1 MKILGLTGGS
11 GTGKSAACTA
21 FARLG
26 CGVIDA
32 DATYRTL
39 CDTCEPMLEEIQN
52 VFGDVFST
60 DGKLDRKKLGA
71 IVFADAQKLQQL
83 NAITHPYIRQA
94 ARDAFA
100 AYSKRGCLLCIYDAP
115 VLFEGQMET
124 LCDKT
129 CAVLAA
135 RNTRIARIVARDAI
149 TEEYG
154 RCALTRRKTM
164 HFTAK
169 DAIMSYKMMQTWTH
183 CIHRCARSMK
193 IWCANKRIGA
203 ERMKVSWKTPCFM
216 TKRPAGIA

>member
-39 CDTCEPMLEEIQN
+39 CDTCEPMLKEIQN

-60 DGKLDRKKLGA
+60 DGRLDRKKLGA

-149 TEEYG
+149 TEEYAALRIDAQKDDAFYRE
-154 RCALTRRKTM
+154 RCDYVVQNDADLDTLYTQVRKIYEDM
-164 HFTAK
+164 VRK
-169 DAIMSYKMMQTWTH
+169 
-183 CIHRCARSMK
+183 
-193 IWCANKRIGA
+193 
-203 ERMKVSWKTPCFM
+203 
-216 TKRPAGIA
+216 

>member
-39 CDTCEPMLEEIQN
+39 CDTCEPMLKEIQN

-60 DGKLDRKKLGA
+60 DRKLDRKKLGT

-149 TEEYG
+149 TEEYAALRVDAQKDDAFYRE
-154 RCALTRRKTM
+154 RCDYVVQNDADLDTLYTQVRKIYEDM
-164 HFTAK
+164 VRK
-169 DAIMSYKMMQTWTH
+169 
-183 CIHRCARSMK
+183 
-193 IWCANKRIGA
+193 
-203 ERMKVSWKTPCFM
+203 
-216 TKRPAGIA
+216 

>member
-39 CDTCEPMLEEIQN
+39 CNTCEPMLKEIQN

-60 DGKLDRKKLGA
+60 DRKLDRKKLGA

-149 TEEYG
+149 TEEYAALRIDAQKDDAFYRE
-154 RCALTRRKTM
+154 RCDYIVQNDADLDTLYTQVRKIYEDM
-164 HFTAK
+164 VRK
-169 DAIMSYKMMQTWTH
+169 
-183 CIHRCARSMK
+183 
-193 IWCANKRIGA
+193 
-203 ERMKVSWKTPCFM
+203 
-216 TKRPAGIA
+216 

>member
-32 DATYRTL
+32 DVTYRTL
-39 CDTCEPMLEEIQN
+39 CDTCEPMLKEIQN

-83 NAITHPYIRQA
+83 IAITHPFIRQA
-94 ARDAFA
+94 ARVAFA

-149 TEEYG
+149 TEEYAALRIDAQKDDAFYRE
-154 RCALTRRKTM
+154 RCDYIVQNDADLDTLYTQVRKIYEDM
-164 HFTAK
+164 VRK
-169 DAIMSYKMMQTWTH
+169 
-183 CIHRCARSMK
+183 
-193 IWCANKRIGA
+193 
-203 ERMKVSWKTPCFM
+203 
-216 TKRPAGIA
+216 

>member
-39 CDTCEPMLEEIQN
+39 CNTCEPMLKEIQN

-60 DGKLDRKKLGA
+60 DRKLDRKKLGA

-149 TEEYG
+149 TEEYAALRIDAQKDDAFHRE
-154 RCALTRRKTM
+154 RCDYVVQNDADLDTLYTQVRKIYEDM
-164 HFTAK
+164 VRK
-169 DAIMSYKMMQTWTH
+169 
-183 CIHRCARSMK
+183 
-193 IWCANKRIGA
+193 
-203 ERMKVSWKTPCFM
+203 
-216 TKRPAGIA
+216 

>member
-39 CDTCEPMLEEIQN
+39 CDTCEPMLKEIQN

-60 DGKLDRKKLGA
+60 DGKLDRKKLGV

-149 TEEYG
+149 TEEYAALRIDAQKDDAFYRE
-154 RCALTRRKTM
+154 RCDYVVQNDADLDTLYTQVRKIYEDM
-164 HFTAK
+164 VRK
-169 DAIMSYKMMQTWTH
+169 
-183 CIHRCARSMK
+183 
-193 IWCANKRIGA
+193 
-203 ERMKVSWKTPCFM
+203 
-216 TKRPAGIA
+216 

>member
-11 GTGKSAACTA
+11 GTGKCAACTA

-39 CDTCEPMLEEIQN
+39 CDTCEPMLKEIQN

-149 TEEYG
+149 TEEYAALRIDAQKDDAFYRE
-154 RCALTRRKTM
+154 RCDYIVQNDADLDTLYTQVRKIYEDM
-164 HFTAK
+164 VRK
-169 DAIMSYKMMQTWTH
+169 
-183 CIHRCARSMK
+183 
-193 IWCANKRIGA
+193 
-203 ERMKVSWKTPCFM
+203 
-216 TKRPAGIA
+216 

>member
-39 CDTCEPMLEEIQN
+39 CDTCEPMLKEIQN
-52 VFGDVFST
+52 VFRDVFST
-60 DGKLDRKKLGA
+60 DRKLDRKKLGA

-149 TEEYG
+149 TEEYAALRIDAQKDDAFYRE
-154 RCALTRRKTM
+154 RCDYVVQNDADLDTLYTQVRKIYEDM
-164 HFTAK
+164 VRK
-169 DAIMSYKMMQTWTH
+169 
-183 CIHRCARSMK
+183 
-193 IWCANKRIGA
+193 
-203 ERMKVSWKTPCFM
+203 
-216 TKRPAGIA
+216 

>member
-39 CDTCEPMLEEIQN
+39 CDTCEPMLKEIQN

-60 DGKLDRKKLGA
+60 DGKLNRKKLGA

-100 AYSKRGCLLCIYDAP
+100 AYSKWGCLLCIYDAP

-149 TEEYG
+149 TEEYAALRIDAQKDDAFYRE
-154 RCALTRRKTM
+154 RCDYVVQNDADLDTLYTQVRKIYEDM
-164 HFTAK
+164 VRK
-169 DAIMSYKMMQTWTH
+169 
-183 CIHRCARSMK
+183 
-193 IWCANKRIGA
+193 
-203 ERMKVSWKTPCFM
+203 
-216 TKRPAGIA
+216 

>member
-39 CDTCEPMLEEIQN
+39 CDTCEPMLKEIQN

-71 IVFADAQKLQQL
+71 IVFSDAQKLQQL

-115 VLFEGQMET
+115 VLFEGHMET

-149 TEEYG
+149 TEEYAALRIDAQKDDAFYRE
-154 RCALTRRKTM
+154 RCDYVVQNDADLDTLYTQVRKIYEDM
-164 HFTAK
+164 VRK
-169 DAIMSYKMMQTWTH
+169 
-183 CIHRCARSMK
+183 
-193 IWCANKRIGA
+193 
-203 ERMKVSWKTPCFM
+203 
-216 TKRPAGIA
+216 

>member
-26 CGVIDA
+26 CGIIDA

-39 CDTCEPMLEEIQN
+39 CDTCEPMLKEIQN
-52 VFGDVFST
+52 IFGDVFST
-60 DGKLDRKKLGA
+60 DGKSDRKKLGA

-149 TEEYG
+149 TEEYAALRIDAQKDDAFYRE
-154 RCALTRRKTM
+154 RCDYVVQNDADLDTLYTQVRKIYEDM
-164 HFTAK
+164 VRK
-169 DAIMSYKMMQTWTH
+169 
-183 CIHRCARSMK
+183 
-193 IWCANKRIGA
+193 
-203 ERMKVSWKTPCFM
+203 
-216 TKRPAGIA
+216 

>member
-39 CDTCEPMLEEIQN
+39 CDTCEPMLKEIQN

-129 CAVLAA
+129 CAVLAT

-149 TEEYG
+149 TEEYAALRIDAQKDDAFYRE
-154 RCALTRRKTM
+154 RCDYVVQNDADLDTLYTQVRKIYEDM
-164 HFTAK
+164 VRK
-169 DAIMSYKMMQTWTH
+169 
-183 CIHRCARSMK
+183 
-193 IWCANKRIGA
+193 
-203 ERMKVSWKTPCFM
+203 
-216 TKRPAGIA
+216 

>member
-39 CDTCEPMLEEIQN
+39 CDTCEPMLKEIQN

-60 DGKLDRKKLGA
+60 DRKLDRKKLGD

-149 TEEYG
+149 TEEYAALRIDAQKDDAFYRE
-154 RCALTRRKTM
+154 RCDYVVQNDADLDTLYTQVRKIYEDM
-164 HFTAK
+164 VRK
-169 DAIMSYKMMQTWTH
+169 
-183 CIHRCARSMK
+183 
-193 IWCANKRIGA
+193 
-203 ERMKVSWKTPCFM
+203 
-216 TKRPAGIA
+216 

>member
-39 CDTCEPMLEEIQN
+39 CDTCEPMLKKIQN

-149 TEEYG
+149 TEEYAALRIDAQKDDAFYRE
-154 RCALTRRKTM
+154 RCDYVVQNDADLDTLYTQVRKIYEDM
-164 HFTAK
+164 VRK
-169 DAIMSYKMMQTWTH
+169 
-183 CIHRCARSMK
+183 
-193 IWCANKRIGA
+193 
-203 ERMKVSWKTPCFM
+203 
-216 TKRPAGIA
+216 

>member
-11 GTGKSAACTA
+11 RTGKSAACTA

-39 CDTCEPMLEEIQN
+39 CDTCEPMLKEIQN

-60 DGKLDRKKLGA
+60 DGKLDRKKLGV

-124 LCDKT
+124 LCD
-129 CAVLAA
+129 
-135 RNTRIARIVARDAI
+135 NTRIARIVARDAI
-149 TEEYG
+149 TEEYAALRIDAQKDDAFYRE
-154 RCALTRRKTM
+154 RCDYIVQNDADLDTLYTQVRKIYEDM
-164 HFTAK
+164 VRK
-169 DAIMSYKMMQTWTH
+169 
-183 CIHRCARSMK
+183 
-193 IWCANKRIGA
+193 
-203 ERMKVSWKTPCFM
+203 
-216 TKRPAGIA
+216 

>member
-39 CDTCEPMLEEIQN
+39 CDTCEPMLKEIQN

-149 TEEYG
+149 TEEYAALRIDAQKDDTFYRE
-154 RCALTRRKTM
+154 RCDYVVQNDADLDTLYTQVRKIYEDM
-164 HFTAK
+164 VRK
-169 DAIMSYKMMQTWTH
+169 
-183 CIHRCARSMK
+183 
-193 IWCANKRIGA
+193 
-203 ERMKVSWKTPCFM
+203 
-216 TKRPAGIA
+216 

>member
-32 DATYRTL
+32 DTTYRTL
-39 CDTCEPMLEEIQN
+39 CDTCEPMLKEIQN

-60 DGKLDRKKLGA
+60 NGKLDRKKLGT

-149 TEEYG
+149 TEEYAALRIDAQKDDAFYRE
-154 RCALTRRKTM
+154 RCDYVVQNDADLDTLYTQVRKIYEDM
-164 HFTAK
+164 VRK
-169 DAIMSYKMMQTWTH
+169 
-183 CIHRCARSMK
+183 
-193 IWCANKRIGA
+193 
-203 ERMKVSWKTPCFM
+203 
-216 TKRPAGIA
+216 

>member
-39 CDTCEPMLEEIQN
+39 CDTCEPMLKEIQN

-71 IVFADAQKLQQL
+71 IVFADAQKLLQL

-149 TEEYG
+149 TEEYAALRIDAQKDDAFYRE
-154 RCALTRRKTM
+154 RCDYVVQNDADLDTLYTQVRKIYEDM
-164 HFTAK
+164 VRK
-169 DAIMSYKMMQTWTH
+169 
-183 CIHRCARSMK
+183 
-193 IWCANKRIGA
+193 
-203 ERMKVSWKTPCFM
+203 
-216 TKRPAGIA
+216 

>member
-39 CDTCEPMLEEIQN
+39 CDTCEPMLKEIQN

-115 VLFEGQMET
+115 VLVEGQMET

-149 TEEYG
+149 TEEYAALRIDAQKDDAFYRE
-154 RCALTRRKTM
+154 RCDYVVQNDADLDTLYTQVRKIYEDM
-164 HFTAK
+164 VRK
-169 DAIMSYKMMQTWTH
+169 
-183 CIHRCARSMK
+183 
-193 IWCANKRIGA
+193 
-203 ERMKVSWKTPCFM
+203 
-216 TKRPAGIA
+216 

>member
-39 CDTCEPMLEEIQN
+39 CDTCEPMLKEIQN

-149 TEEYG
+149 TEEYAALRIDAQKDDAFYRE
-154 RCALTRRKTM
+154 RCDYIVQNDADLDTLYTQVRKIYEDM
-164 HFTAK
+164 VRK
-169 DAIMSYKMMQTWTH
+169 
-183 CIHRCARSMK
+183 
-193 IWCANKRIGA
+193 
-203 ERMKVSWKTPCFM
+203 
-216 TKRPAGIA
+216 

>member
-32 DATYRTL
+32 DVTYRTL
-39 CDTCEPMLEEIQN
+39 CDTCEPMLKEIQN

-135 RNTRIARIVARDAI
+135 RNMRIARIMARDAI
-149 TEEYG
+149 TEEYAALRIDAQKDDAFYRE
-154 RCALTRRKTM
+154 RCDYIVQNDADLDTLYTQVRKIYEDM
-164 HFTAK
+164 VRK
-169 DAIMSYKMMQTWTH
+169 
-183 CIHRCARSMK
+183 
-193 IWCANKRIGA
+193 
-203 ERMKVSWKTPCFM
+203 
-216 TKRPAGIA
+216 

>member
-39 CDTCEPMLEEIQN
+39 CDTCEPMLKEIQN

-149 TEEYG
+149 TEEYAALRIDAQKDDAFYRE
-154 RCALTRRKTM
+154 RCDYVVQNDEDLDTLYTQVRKIYEDM
-164 HFTAK
+164 VRK
-169 DAIMSYKMMQTWTH
+169 
-183 CIHRCARSMK
+183 
-193 IWCANKRIGA
+193 
-203 ERMKVSWKTPCFM
+203 
-216 TKRPAGIA
+216 

>member
-39 CDTCEPMLEEIQN
+39 CDTCKPMLKEIQN

-60 DGKLDRKKLGA
+60 DRKLDRKKLGT

-149 TEEYG
+149 TEEYAALRIDAQKDDAFYRE
-154 RCALTRRKTM
+154 RCDYVVQNDADLDTLYTQVRKIYEDM
-164 HFTAK
+164 VRK
-169 DAIMSYKMMQTWTH
+169 
-183 CIHRCARSMK
+183 
-193 IWCANKRIGA
+193 
-203 ERMKVSWKTPCFM
+203 
-216 TKRPAGIA
+216 

>member
-39 CDTCEPMLEEIQN
+39 CDTCEPMLKEIQN

-60 DGKLDRKKLGA
+60 DEKLDRKKLGA

-149 TEEYG
+149 TEEYAALRIDAQKDDAFYRE
-154 RCALTRRKTM
+154 RCDYVVQNDADLDTLYTQVRKIYEDM
-164 HFTAK
+164 VRK
-169 DAIMSYKMMQTWTH
+169 
-183 CIHRCARSMK
+183 
-193 IWCANKRIGA
+193 
-203 ERMKVSWKTPCFM
+203 
-216 TKRPAGIA
+216 

>member
-39 CDTCEPMLEEIQN
+39 CDTCEPMLKEIQN

-149 TEEYG
+149 TEEYAALRIDAQKDDVFYRE
-154 RCALTRRKTM
+154 RCDYVVQNDADLDTLYTQVRKIYEDM
-164 HFTAK
+164 VRK
-169 DAIMSYKMMQTWTH
+169 
-183 CIHRCARSMK
+183 
-193 IWCANKRIGA
+193 
-203 ERMKVSWKTPCFM
+203 
-216 TKRPAGIA
+216 

>member
-39 CDTCEPMLEEIQN
+39 CDTCEPMLKEIQN

-60 DGKLDRKKLGA
+60 NGKLDRKKLGT

-124 LCDKT
+124 ICDKT

-149 TEEYG
+149 TEEYAALRIDAQKDDAFYRE
-154 RCALTRRKTM
+154 RCDYVVQNDADLDTLYTQVRKIYEDM
-164 HFTAK
+164 VRK
-169 DAIMSYKMMQTWTH
+169 
-183 CIHRCARSMK
+183 
-193 IWCANKRIGA
+193 
-203 ERMKVSWKTPCFM
+203 
-216 TKRPAGIA
+216 

>member
-39 CDTCEPMLEEIQN
+39 CDTCEPMLKEIQN

-60 DGKLDRKKLGA
+60 DRKLDRKKLGT

-149 TEEYG
+149 TEEYAALRIDAQKDDAFYRE
-154 RCALTRRKTM
+154 RCDYVVQNDADLDTLYTQVRKIYEDM
-164 HFTAK
+164 VRK
-169 DAIMSYKMMQTWTH
+169 
-183 CIHRCARSMK
+183 
-193 IWCANKRIGA
+193 
-203 ERMKVSWKTPCFM
+203 
-216 TKRPAGIA
+216 

>member
-39 CDTCEPMLEEIQN
+39 CDTCEPMLKEIQN

-149 TEEYG
+149 TEEYAALRIDAQIDDAFYRE
-154 RCALTRRKTM
+154 RCDYVVQNDADLDTLYTQVRKIYEDM
-164 HFTAK
+164 VRK
-169 DAIMSYKMMQTWTH
+169 
-183 CIHRCARSMK
+183 
-193 IWCANKRIGA
+193 
-203 ERMKVSWKTPCFM
+203 
-216 TKRPAGIA
+216 

>member
-1 MKILGLTGGS
+1 
-11 GTGKSAACTA
+11 
-21 FARLG
+21 
-26 CGVIDA
+26 
-32 DATYRTL
+32 
-39 CDTCEPMLEEIQN
+39 MLKEIQN

-149 TEEYG
+149 TEEYAALRIDAQKDDAFYRE
-154 RCALTRRKTM
+154 RCDYVVQNDADLDTLYTQVRKIYEDM
-164 HFTAK
+164 VRK
-169 DAIMSYKMMQTWTH
+169 
-183 CIHRCARSMK
+183 
-193 IWCANKRIGA
+193 
-203 ERMKVSWKTPCFM
+203 
-216 TKRPAGIA
+216 

>member
-39 CDTCEPMLEEIQN
+39 CDTCEPMLKEIQN
-52 VFGDVFST
+52 IFGDVFST
-60 DGKLDRKKLGA
+60 DGTLDRKKLGA

-149 TEEYG
+149 TEEYAALRIDAQKDDAFYRE
-154 RCALTRRKTM
+154 RCDYVVQNDADLDTLYTQVRKIYEDM
-164 HFTAK
+164 VRK
-169 DAIMSYKMMQTWTH
+169 
-183 CIHRCARSMK
+183 
-193 IWCANKRIGA
+193 
-203 ERMKVSWKTPCFM
+203 
-216 TKRPAGIA
+216 

>member
-39 CDTCEPMLEEIQN
+39 CDTCEPMLKEIQN

-135 RNTRIARIVARDAI
+135 RNTRIARIMARDAI
-149 TEEYG
+149 TEEYAALRIDAQKDDAFYRE
-154 RCALTRRKTM
+154 RCDYVVQNDADLDTLYTQVRKIYEDM
-164 HFTAK
+164 VRK
-169 DAIMSYKMMQTWTH
+169 
-183 CIHRCARSMK
+183 
-193 IWCANKRIGA
+193 
-203 ERMKVSWKTPCFM
+203 
-216 TKRPAGIA
+216 

>member
-39 CDTCEPMLEEIQN
+39 CDTCEPMLKEIQN

-135 RNTRIARIVARDAI
+135 RNTRIDAQKDDAFYRERCDYIVQNDADLD
-149 TEEYG
+149 TLY
-154 RCALTRRKTM
+154 TQVRKIYEDM
-164 HFTAK
+164 VRK
-169 DAIMSYKMMQTWTH
+169 
-183 CIHRCARSMK
+183 
-193 IWCANKRIGA
+193 
-203 ERMKVSWKTPCFM
+203 
-216 TKRPAGIA
+216 

>member
-39 CDTCEPMLEEIQN
+39 CDTCEPMLKEIQN

-149 TEEYG
+149 TEEYAALRIDAQKNDAFYRE
-154 RCALTRRKTM
+154 RCDYVVQNDADLDTLYTQVRKIYEDM
-164 HFTAK
+164 VRK
-169 DAIMSYKMMQTWTH
+169 
-183 CIHRCARSMK
+183 
-193 IWCANKRIGA
+193 
-203 ERMKVSWKTPCFM
+203 
-216 TKRPAGIA
+216 

>member
-32 DATYRTL
+32 DVTYRTL
-39 CDTCEPMLEEIQN
+39 CDTCEPMLKEIQN

-149 TEEYG
+149 TEEYAALRIDAQKDDAFYRE
-154 RCALTRRKTM
+154 RCDYIVQNDADLDTLYTQVRKIYEDM
-164 HFTAK
+164 VRK
-169 DAIMSYKMMQTWTH
+169 
-183 CIHRCARSMK
+183 
-193 IWCANKRIGA
+193 
-203 ERMKVSWKTPCFM
+203 
-216 TKRPAGIA
+216 